1 MDLGLDLTVINTFW
15 LQIARLRTHA
25 HTRNAGDID
34 NIHAGTTR
42 GNLSYTA
49 EEVAR
54 ENEPH
59 KGGNNNDY
67 VVAWIYWRHEA
78 GTRTATAQEVKA
90 WRKRC
95 KGYGGMTIN
104 GDELLVCDKA
114 LIDEIRKCEKMILI
128 SCYDLK
134 LFER

>member
-15 LQIARLRTHA
+15 RQIARLRTRT

-42 GNLSYTA
+42 DNLSYTA
-49 EEVAR
+49 EEEAR
-54 ENEPH
+54 NEPT
-59 KGGNNNDY
+59 KGGNKTDD
-67 VVAWIYWRHEA
+67 VVVWIYWRHEA
-78 GTRTATAQEVKA
+78 GTRTATAKEVKT

-104 GDELLVCDKA
+104 GDELFVCERT
-114 LIDEIRKCEKMILI
+114 LIEDIRKSELMTLI
-128 SCYDLK
+128 CFYDLK
-134 LFER
+134 LFDL